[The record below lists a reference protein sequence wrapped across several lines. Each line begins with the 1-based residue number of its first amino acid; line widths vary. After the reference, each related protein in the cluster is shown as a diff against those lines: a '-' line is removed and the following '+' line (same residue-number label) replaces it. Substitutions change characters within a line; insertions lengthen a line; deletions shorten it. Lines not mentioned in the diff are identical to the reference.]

1 MKEKRTTYHHN
12 NLKEALISEGLLMI
26 HEEGM
31 GALTLR
37 KLAARVGVSA
47 AACYNHF
54 KNAKELFEAMTEYVI
69 EEFARALRQAAEEDP
84 YHCITIS
91 MGCAYVKFFAESPHY
106 FSLLYDSRDLG
117 IEITKDAVRSD
128 GSFAPFGVFEEGAR
142 KEFKEKGIP
151 EKKFRDSLLVMWATA
166 HGFAAMANMK
176 GIRFEGDWVQLTETI
191 MKEKVTIE

>member
-1 MKEKRTTYHHN
+1 MNEKRTTYHHN
-12 NLKEALISEGLLMI
+12 NLKEALISEGLVMI

-37 KLAARVGVSA
+37 KLAGRVGVSA

-54 KNAKELFEAMTEYVI
+54 KNAKELFQAMTEHVI
-69 EEFARALRQAAEEDP
+69 DEFAQALRRAAEENP
-84 YHCITIS
+84 YGCVTIS

-106 FSLLYDSRDLG
+106 FTLLYDSHDLG
-117 IEITKDAVRSD
+117 IEITEDSIKSD
-128 GSFAPFGVFEEGAR
+128 GSFKPFCVFEEGAR
-142 KEFKEKGIP
+142 KVFMEKGIP
-151 EKKFRDSLLVMWATA
+151 EDEFRDSLLVMWATA

-191 MKEKVTIE
+191 MKEKVNII